1 MDEDAE
7 IGLRERLQQSFLVS
21 RDVSKPQT
29 PGEQDHSFEIEPAK
43 QVAIMDVEYLD
54 KQDKA
59 ELLDMQAK
67 ISNPNIPLQQI
78 RKRARALKRESQLQ
92 LQNLG
97 STDDSLV
104 PARLLRQLSRRQ
116 GKKSTREA
124 LAQRVKVIE
133 ED

>member
-1 MDEDAE
+1 MDADAE

-29 PGEQDHSFEIEPAK
+29 PGSHFEIEPAK
-43 QVAIMDVEYLD
+43 QVAIMEVEYLD